1 MNKLRGFEYTN
12 FGTVR
17 PCVSYE
23 EKELRILMLRG
34 FVSAASK
41 GVKVT
46 RFSLRVFVWICEK
59 PRQEAFHGFIRWC
72 RRPLATKL
80 CQKKIKISKN

>member
-1 MNKLRGFEYTN
+1 MNTLTSVLLGR
-12 FGTVR
+12 V
-17 PCVSYE
+17 P
-23 EKELRILMLRG
+23 ELQGKGITYLMLRG

-46 RFSLRVFVWICEK
+46 RFSFRVFVWICEK
-59 PRQEAFHGFIRWC
+59 TRQEVFHGFIRWC

-80 CQKKIKISKN
+80 CKKIKISKN